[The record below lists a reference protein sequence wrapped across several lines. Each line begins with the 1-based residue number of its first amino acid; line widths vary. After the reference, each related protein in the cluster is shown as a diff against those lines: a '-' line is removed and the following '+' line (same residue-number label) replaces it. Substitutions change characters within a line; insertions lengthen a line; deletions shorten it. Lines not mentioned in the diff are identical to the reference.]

1 MPKIVWKQM
10 KVEDF
15 NFVPRSSHGVSV
27 IGDFLYVFGGELKAR
42 EPIGPELWSL
52 KIQDGP
58 TLWAEEPTS
67 DGTYPP
73 PRYCHYNIHIP
84 DMMSHLDCIQ
94 LFPFPSDLD
103 ILKQWLANQ
112 STFSEEGVVSMN
124 LNNA

>member
-1 MPKIVWKQM
+1 MPKIVWKQL

-15 NFVPRSSHGVSV
+15 NFVPRSSHGVS
-27 IGDFLYVFGGELKAR
+27 IIDDFLYVFGGELKAR

-112 STFSEEGVVSMN
+112 STFSEEEVVSMN

>member
-73 PRYCHYNIHIP
+73 PRYCDHISL
-84 DMMSHLDCIQ
+84 MSHLDCNS
-94 LFPFPSDLD
+94 FH
-103 ILKQWLANQ
+103 ILQVW
-112 STFSEEGVVSMN
+112 TFSNSGWQIN
-124 LNNA
+124 LHFWRKKWCG

>member
-1 MPKIVWKQM
+1 M

-73 PRYCHYNIHIP
+73 PRYCDHMYIP
-84 DMMSHLDCIQ
+84 
-94 LFPFPSDLD
+94 
-103 ILKQWLANQ
+103 NV
-112 STFSEEGVVSMN
+112 TFG
-124 LNNA
+124 L

>member
-1 MPKIVWKQM
+1 MPKIVWKQL

-15 NFVPRSSHGVSV
+15 NFVPRSSHGVS
-27 IGDFLYVFGGELKAR
+27 IIDDFLYVFGGELKAR

-73 PRYCHYNIHIP
+73 PRYCDHSRNHP
-84 DMMSHLDCIQ
+84 
-94 LFPFPSDLD
+94 
-103 ILKQWLANQ
+103 
-112 STFSEEGVVSMN
+112 
-124 LNNA
+124 